1 METKRRIIESALAEF
16 GYEGFQGASIAKIA
30 KQSGIAKS
38 SVYSHFSSKEEIYV
52 AVLDGIVSFCRRLV
66 DQFEEDTHEFHARER
81 LHHALNNI
89 YYTASQQRYMILFWH
104 KCLMSPPE
112 VIEHKVREKTDT
124 INQLFKSYYQS
135 IIEAG
140 IQKGEINSP
149 FTSNQLSSMFQ
160 GLVQSVLLGQVM
172 DKETP
177 ADEMLNHL
185 FTYYWNGIHPS
196 FVAWTSTNLVKEL

>member
-1 METKRRIIESALAEF
+1 MDTKRRIIESALAEF

-38 SVYSHFSSKEEIYV
+38 SVYSHFSSKEELYV
-52 AVLDGIVSFCRRLV
+52 AVLDGIVSFCRNLMERY
-66 DQFEEDTHEFHARER
+66 EDDTQEFHARER
-81 LHHALNNI
+81 LHHALINI
-89 YYTASQQRYMILFWH
+89 YHTASRQRPMILFWH

-112 VIEHKVREKTDT
+112 VIEHKVREKTEI
-124 INQLFKSYYQS
+124 INHLFRSYYQS
-135 IIEAG
+135 IIESG
-140 IQKGEINSP
+140 IEKKEINSP
-149 FTSNQLSSMFQ
+149 FTSNQLASMFQ
-160 GLVQSVLLGQVM
+160 GLVQSMLLGQVM